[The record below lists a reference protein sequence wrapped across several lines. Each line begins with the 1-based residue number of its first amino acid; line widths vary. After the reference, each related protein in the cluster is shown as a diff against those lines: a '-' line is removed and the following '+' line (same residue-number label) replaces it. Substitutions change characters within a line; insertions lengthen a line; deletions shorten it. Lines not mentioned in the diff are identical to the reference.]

1 MGAKISSQK
10 ISKSLNRFLKVGVYE
25 VKHTGKQNGGYIT
38 DEKITGIVDTCGSN
52 SVLDRLQRNFRHD
65 LCERLGRNRANQHY
79 PCRIGEYHS

>member
-52 SVLDRLQRNFRHD
+52 SVLDRLWQNFKRD
-65 LCERLGRNRANQHY
+65 LRERLGRNCIVQRHPLQA
-79 PCRIGEYHS
+79 

>member
-38 DEKITGIVDTCGSN
+38 DEKITVTIYACS
-52 SVLDRLQRNFRHD
+52 LDAVPDRKKKKK
-65 LCERLGRNRANQHY
+65 
-79 PCRIGEYHS
+79 